1 MEPRCIA
8 GAASRGEG
16 PDAPME
22 YAFTTVGGRDGILL
36 SGRCTYED
44 GTRFHDML
52 RDWDFAASPVVP
64 IDLRF
69 VTFIDSAAIG
79 MMFILANRCREA
91 GGHIVA
97 SGAAPH
103 IVRALRRA
111 TLDRY
116 IEFR

>member
-1 MEPRCIA
+1 MGRRRIA
-8 GAASRGEG
+8 GAASWGEG
-16 PDAPME
+16 LDGPME
-22 YAFTTVGGRDGILL
+22 YAFTNVDGCDGILL

-44 GTRFHDML
+44 GNRFHGML

-97 SGAAPH
+97 SGAPPH

>member
-1 MEPRCIA
+1 M
-8 GAASRGEG
+8 
-16 PDAPME
+16 D
-22 YAFTTVGGRDGILL
+22 YAFTTIEGCDGILL

-52 RDWDFAASPVVP
+52 RDWDFAASPKVP

-91 GGHIVA
+91 GGHIIA

-103 IVRALRRA
+103 ILRALRRA
-111 TLDRY
+111 ALDRY
-116 IEFR
+116 MEFR

>member
-1 MEPRCIA
+1 M
-8 GAASRGEG
+8 
-16 PDAPME
+16 D
-22 YAFTTVGGRDGILL
+22 YAFTTVGGCDGILL

-44 GTRFHDML
+44 GDRFHAML
-52 RDWDFAASPVVP
+52 RGWDFAASPVVP
-64 IDLRF
+64 LDLRF

-79 MMFILANRCREA
+79 MLFMLANRCRES
-91 GGHIVA
+91 GGHVVA
-97 SGAAPH
+97 SGATAH